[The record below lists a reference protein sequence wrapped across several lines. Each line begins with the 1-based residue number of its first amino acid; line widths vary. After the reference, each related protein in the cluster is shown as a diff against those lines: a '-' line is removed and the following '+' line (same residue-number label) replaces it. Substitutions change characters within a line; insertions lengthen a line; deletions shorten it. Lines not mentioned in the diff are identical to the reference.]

1 MISIKNINYGYNN
14 KPLLRD
20 ISFDIKQG
28 ECIGLTG
35 PSGCGK
41 STLARI
47 ISGYIQPWLGSVI
60 LNQEIVTGKPS
71 RNIFLVNQEN
81 DLFPCQAVKDQIS
94 FALRGDNSRNVEDLI
109 KLVKLNGCEK
119 LYPSQLSGGMKRR
132 LSIARALAVNPKLL
146 IFDES
151 FSFLDTKSKLS
162 LYQDLKE
169 IWIKTKTLNIEFNV
183 FLLLNKMLDKV
194 LLIYYNNFYNTL
206 YERAKYYYYQFRRS
220 PP

>member
-81 DLFPCQAVKDQIS
+81 DLFPWQNVKDQIS

-119 LYPSQLSGGMKRR
+119 L
-132 LSIARALAVNPKLL
+132 
-146 IFDES
+146 
-151 FSFLDTKSKLS
+151 S

-169 IWIKTKTLNIEFNV
+169 IWIKTKTTIMV
-183 FLLLNKMLDKV
+183 ITHDSRDLDV
-194 LLIYYNNFYNTL
+194 LAQREVKL
-206 YERAKYYYYQFRRS
+206 
-220 PP
+220 

>member
-81 DLFPCQAVKDQIS
+81 DLFPWQNVKDQIS

-169 IWIKTKTLNIEFNV
+169 IWIKTKTTIMV
-183 FLLLNKMLDKV
+183 ITHDSRDLDV
-194 LLIYYNNFYNTL
+194 LAQREVKL
-206 YERAKYYYYQFRRS
+206 
-220 PP
+220 